1 MLAIAAIGL
10 AISAYLT
17 VTKLA
22 GGSPICGPL
31 QGCETVDASAYSTIL
46 GIPTAAYGI
55 AYSLT
60 LIVATAAW
68 WRSGDRRILLAAY
81 ALSLIGVVME
91 GFFVYLQVAVIH
103 AVCVWC
109 AGYGLTVA
117 RRLRG
122 QHHRPAAAL
131 AGLTRNGRPWPGM
144 TTSAAA
150 STRARPTSNA
160 AWSHA
165 SGSMRGVRSP
175 RHHRWV
181 RA

>member
-1 MLAIAAIGL
+1 MTVRAPVQGATTGTTTPWRGVPVMLAIAVIGL
-10 AISAYLT
+10 AISSYLT

-46 GIPTAAYGI
+46 GIPTAAFGI

-91 GFFVYLQVAVIH
+91 GYFVYLQVAVIH

-109 AGYGLTVA
+109 AGYGLTVVA
-117 RRLRG
+117 GFVANIIALRRPS
-122 QHHRPAAAL
+122 PA
-131 AGLTRNGRPWPGM
+131 
-144 TTSAAA
+144 
-150 STRARPTSNA
+150 
-160 AWSHA
+160 
-165 SGSMRGVRSP
+165 
-175 RHHRWV
+175 
-181 RA
+181 